1 MTYLGFMKTFEFEGS
16 ERWVATAQ
24 RENTERHHGVWFL
37 VFHREGDPGEVLP
50 VFEVRW
56 QTDATAERTLKTMSD
71 FELRRRLKSAI
82 ARHEAGLGPTSV
94 EAEGVGTQ
102 RTRTNASAG

>member
-1 MTYLGFMKTFEFEGS
+1 MKTFEFEGG
-16 ERWVATAQ
+16 ERWVATAE
-24 RENTERHHGVWFL
+24 RENTERHHGVWYL
-37 VFHREGDPGEVLP
+37 VFHREGDRAAALP

-56 QTDATAERTLKTMSD
+56 QTEATADRTLKTMSD

-94 EAEGVGTQ
+94 EGEGVGTG
-102 RTRTNASAG
+102 RPRTNANAG

>member
-1 MTYLGFMKTFEFEGS
+1 MKTFEFEGG
-16 ERWVATAQ
+16 ERWVATAE
-24 RENTERHHGVWFL
+24 RENTERHHGVWYL
-37 VFHREGDPGEVLP
+37 VFHPEADRGAVLP

-56 QTDATAERTLKTMSD
+56 QTEATADRTLKTMSD

-94 EAEGVGTQ
+94 EGGGVGTG
-102 RTRTNASAG
+102 RTRTNANAG